1 LQLPN
6 SQNSHF
12 MLHLDSDSQVFD
24 QIYLDNFPALHRYAY
39 TIVNDRELAEE
50 MVHQV
55 FLKILERKEPLK
67 IHTSVKAYL
76 FRSVNNECLNHLKHQ
91 NVKQNYQN
99 YATDNME
106 NQVETPSGMLAY
118 KELEKRLT
126 EAINT
131 LPEQC
136 RTIFQLSRFEELKY
150 MEIANQLG
158 ISIKTVE
165 SQMSKALKRLRID
178 LADYLPLIVW
188 MLVIRLWD

>member
-1 LQLPN
+1 MQLPN

-12 MLHLDSDSQVFD
+12 MLHLDSNSQVFD

-50 MVHQV
+50 IVHQV
-55 FLKILERKEPLK
+55 FLKILERKKPLK

-118 KELEKRLT
+118 KELEKRLA
-126 EAINT
+126 EAINA

-188 MLVIRLWD
+188 LLVIKLWD

>member
-12 MLHLDSDSQVFD
+12 MLHLASNSQVFD

-99 YATDNME
+99 YATDNKE
-106 NQVETPSGMLAY
+106 NHVETPSGMLAY
-118 KELEKRLT
+118 KELEKCLT

>member
-1 LQLPN
+1 MQLPN
-6 SQNSHF
+6 SQNSHV

-39 TIVNDRELAEE
+39 TIVNDRGLAEE

-106 NQVETPSGMLAY
+106 NRVETPSGMLAY
-118 KELEKRLT
+118 KELEKCLT
-126 EAINT
+126 EAINA

-165 SQMSKALKRLRID
+165 SQMSKALKRLRIN